1 LSRGKKPLDKFPDIA
16 YNIYRSKQEEDK
28 EMKMITVKELRE
40 QLEKLEKM
48 GLADT
53 PLSFRDWND
62 VDHELT
68 EGVYDFCETVVL
80 G

>member
-1 LSRGKKPLDKFPDIA
+1 MKKI
-16 YNIYRSKQEEDK
+16 
-28 EMKMITVKELRE
+28 ITVKELRE

-53 PLSFRDWND
+53 PLCFRDWND

-68 EGVYDFCETVVL
+68 EGVYDLCETVVL

>member
-1 LSRGKKPLDKFPDIA
+1 
-16 YNIYRSKQEEDK
+16 
-28 EMKMITVKELRE
+28 MKVITVKELRE
-40 QLEKLEKM
+40 QLEKLEKV

-53 PLSFRDWND
+53 PLFFRDWND

-68 EGVYDFCETVVL
+68 EGVYDLCETVVL

>member
-1 LSRGKKPLDKFPDIA
+1 MSRGEKPLDKLPDIA

-53 PLSFRDWND
+53 PLCFRDWND

-68 EGVYDFCETVVL
+68 EGVYDLCETVVL

>member
-1 LSRGKKPLDKFPDIA
+1 MKKI
-16 YNIYRSKQEEDK
+16 
-28 EMKMITVKELRE
+28 ITVKELRE

-53 PLSFRDWND
+53 PLCFRDWND
-62 VDHELT
+62 MDTELE
-68 EGVYDFCETVVL
+68 EGILDLAGEFVVL